1 MAPTTATIHLGQRH
15 LDDYLPFTGPEE
27 VAALRRLAAPLRGLR
42 VLHLSVS
49 PFGSAVAETLA
60 SLVPLQRDLGLFAD
74 WHLLPPTTAPFWQ
87 ALYDGLNGGEVR
99 WGRKERAAWYGYA
112 ERRASGIAPDY
123 DVIVAHDPQALTLAQ
138 ALPRLAHG
146 PRWVWHCHL
155 DTRAALGSIWS
166 DVQRV
171 LQGYAAALHPAAE
184 LVPAPL
190 SGLYQGVA
198 RPAIDPCSPKHWPLS
213 AAEEA
218 AALARLGI
226 DHARPLVGQFAP
238 IDQRYAPVGALGAYW
253 IARRDVPG
261 LQIVL
266 VDSSL
271 LSTTRAQR
279 DLGPVVAA
287 AAGDPDI
294 HVLTPDADLGP
305 AELNALQR
313 AVSVVLQLAVPRGFG
328 WGVAECQWKGK
339 PAIVG
344 RHGQLA
350 AQVGGGTAGFVV
362 DGAPFAARQ
371 LVRLLHEPELAAAMG
386 RRGQARI
393 ARDHL
398 ITGLLGDYLR
408 LFQQIAVPARAIGG
422 VG

>member
-1 MAPTTATIHLGQRH
+1 MTMATIHLGQRR

-27 VAALRRLAAPLRGLR
+27 AITLRREAASLQGLR
-42 VLHLSVS
+42 ILHLSVS

-60 SLVPLQRDLGLFAD
+60 ALVPLQRDLGMLAD

-99 WGRKERAAWYGYA
+99 WARKERTAWYGYA
-112 ERRASGIAPDY
+112 ERCAASLTTDY
-123 DVIVAHDPQALTLAQ
+123 DVIVAHDPQALA
-138 ALPRLAHG
+138 LAHVVPSRG
-146 PRWVWHCHL
+146 GRPRWVWHCHL
-155 DTRAALGSIWS
+155 DTRAALPAVWA

-171 LQGYAAALHPAAE
+171 LRGYAAALYPAE
-184 LVPAPL
+184 RLVPPAMM
-190 SGLYQGVA
+190 GLHQGVA
-198 RPAIDPCSPKHWPLS
+198 RPAIDPCSPKHLPLAPAEV
-213 AAEEA
+213 AAV
-218 AALARLGI
+218 LTKLQI
-226 DHARPLVGQFAP
+226 DPDRPLIGQFAP
-238 IDQRYAPVGALGAYW
+238 IDHRYAPVGALGAYW
-253 IARRDVPG
+253 IARHEVPG

-271 LSTTRAQR
+271 LSTARAQR

-287 AAGDPDI
+287 AGDDPDI

-313 AVSVVLQLAVPRGFG
+313 AVRVAVQLAVPRGFG
-328 WGVAECQWKGK
+328 WGIAECQWKGK

-344 RHGQLA
+344 RHGELA
-350 AQVGGGTAGFVV
+350 EQVGGGAAGVVV
-362 DGAPFAARQ
+362 DGAPFAAQQ
-371 LVRLLHEPELAAAMG
+371 LVRLLRDPGLAATLG
-386 RRGQARI
+386 RRGQAQI

-398 ITGLLGDYLR
+398 LTGLLGDYLR
-408 LFQQIAVPARAIGG
+408 LLQHIAAPVPAVGG

>member
-1 MAPTTATIHLGQRH
+1 MTTATIHLGQRR
-15 LDDYLPFTGPEE
+15 LDDYLPFAGPEE
-27 VAALRRLAAPLRGLR
+27 VAALRRQAASLRGLR

-60 SLVPLQRDLGLFAD
+60 SLVPLQRDLGLLAD

-99 WGRKERAAWYGYA
+99 WERRERAAWYGYA
-112 ERRASGIAPDY
+112 ERRAAGLTSDY
-123 DVIVAHDPQALTLAQ
+123 DVIVAHDPQALALARVVPSR
-138 ALPRLAHG
+138 AGR

-155 DTRAALGSIWS
+155 DTRAALPHVWA

-171 LQGYAAALHPAAE
+171 LQGYAAALYPAAE
-184 LVPAPL
+184 LVPPATA
-190 SGLYQGVA
+190 GLYQSVA
-198 RPAIDPCSPKHWPLS
+198 RPAIDPCSPKHLPL
-213 AAEEA
+213 APGEVV
-218 AALARLGI
+218 AALGRLGI
-226 DHARPLVGQFAP
+226 DPERPLVGQFAP

-253 IARRDVPG
+253 IARREVSG

-279 DLGPVVAA
+279 DLGQVVAA
-287 AAGDPDI
+287 AADDPDI
-294 HVLTPDADLGP
+294 HVLTHDADLGP
-305 AELNALQR
+305 VELNALQR
-313 AVSVVLQLAVPRGFG
+313 AVSVALQLAVPRGFG
-328 WGVAECQWKGK
+328 WGIAECQWKGK

-344 RHGQLA
+344 RHGQLPE
-350 AQVGGGTAGFVV
+350 QVGHGAAGCAV
-362 DGAPFAARQ
+362 DGAPFAAKQ
-371 LVRLLHEPELAAAMG
+371 LVRLLGKPALAAAMG
-386 RRGQARI
+386 RRGQAQV

-408 LFQQIAVPARAIGG
+408 LLQHVAAPARAAGG